1 MDSYRMLI
9 SLDVVE
15 FIERLPRKTRL
26 GLRAGIQ
33 EIAGDPIGLSD
44 ATDQDSTGRLVQITV
59 IGDYA
64 LIYWI
69 DDADRHIRILDIHSA
84 DR

>member
-1 MDSYRMLI
+1 MDYQLFI
-9 SLDVVE
+9 AVDVLE
-15 FIERLPRKTRL
+15 FIERLPRNIRT
-26 GLRAGIQ
+26 GIRAVLL
-33 EIAGDPIGLSD
+33 EIGDNPIGLSD
-44 ATDQDSTGRLVQITV
+44 AIEYDSIGRMVQITI

-69 DDADRHIRILDIHSA
+69 DDADQHIKILDIHSA

>member
-1 MDSYRMLI
+1 MDYTLFI
-9 SLDVVE
+9 AVDVLE

-26 GLRAGIQ
+26 GLRAAII
-33 EIAGDPIGLSD
+33 EIGENPIELSD
-44 ATDQDSTGRLVQITV
+44 ATEYDSIGRMVQITV
-59 IGDYA
+59 VGDYA

-69 DDADRHIRILDIHSA
+69 DDADQHVKVLDIHSA

>member
-1 MDSYRMLI
+1 MDYELLI
-9 SLDVVE
+9 SIDVLE

-26 GLRAGIQ
+26 GLRAVIA
-33 EIAGDPIGLSD
+33 EIGGDPVGVSD
-44 ATDQDSTGRLVQITV
+44 ATDYDSNGRLVQVLIA
-59 IGDYA
+59 GEYA

-69 DDADRHIRILDIHSA
+69 DDADKHVKILDIHSA

>member
-1 MDSYRMLI
+1 MDYQLFI
-9 SLDVVE
+9 AVDVLE

-26 GLRAGIQ
+26 GIRAVVA
-33 EIAGDPIGLSD
+33 EIGENPIDLSD
-44 ATDQDSTGRLVQITV
+44 AVEYDSIGRMVQITV

-64 LIYWI
+64 LTYWI
-69 DDADRHIRILDIHSA
+69 DEADQHVKVLDIHSA

>member
-1 MDSYRMLI
+1 MNYKLLI
-9 SLDVVE
+9 AVDVLE

-26 GLRAGIQ
+26 GIRASIL
-33 EIAGDPIGLSD
+33 EIGDSPVQLSD
-44 ATDQDSTGRLVQITV
+44 ATEYDSIGRMVQITV
-59 IGDYA
+59 VGEYA

-69 DDADRHIRILDIHSA
+69 DDADQHVKILDIHSA